1 MEHGVFERLL
11 AGIATGIMFFGALY
25 KVYSTAKQHKDELDI
40 VFDSI
45 EEAVLAEG
53 KYYEG

>member
-1 MEHGVFERLL
+1 MFERLL